1 MNMPAEPMLRDVQLD
16 DKYTADSG
24 QVYLTG
30 TQALVRL
37 PLMQRR
43 RDLAAGLNTGGYIS
57 GYRGSPIGAYDQA
70 LWRARKHLDDHHVRF
85 VPGLNEDL
93 AATAI
98 WGTQQLHFFP
108 GAQYDGVFSIWYG
121 KGPGVDR
128 TGDAF
133 RHANQAGSAAHGGVL
148 AIGGDDHGAKSST
161 VAAQTDHIFIAVSMP
176 VLAPATVQDYLDLGL
191 HGFAMSRFSG
201 CWVGFKAV
209 TDTLETAGIVD
220 VSAER
225 LNIVLPQD
233 VPMPPGGLNSR
244 WPEEP
249 FLKLEER
256 LVRWKLP
263 AVRAYARANRLDRNA
278 LGRADGEPARLGIV
292 SSGKAYLDTMQALV
306 ELGIDDAT
314 ARRIGLR
321 VYRVAMPWPLE
332 PESARE
338 FCAGCDEVLVI
349 EEKRALIESQL
360 KEILFPLDTRPRVTG
375 KRDERDAPLVP
386 EAGELSP
393 AMLAR
398 IIAARLQRWAA
409 MPADARGAPD
419 TSLDSQI
426 AA

>member
-16 DKYTADSG
+16 DKYTADGG

-57 GYRGSPIGAYDQA
+57 GYRGSPIGGYDQA

-133 RHANQAGSAAHGGVL
+133 RHANQAGSALHGGVL

-191 HGFAMSRFSG
+191 HGFALSRFSG

-233 VPMPPGGLNSR
+233 IPMPPGGLN
-244 WPEEP
+244 
-249 FLKLEER
+249 
-256 LVRWKLP
+256 
-263 AVRAYARANRLDRNA
+263 
-278 LGRADGEPARLGIV
+278 
-292 SSGKAYLDTMQALV
+292 
-306 ELGIDDAT
+306 
-314 ARRIGLR
+314 
-321 VYRVAMPWPLE
+321 
-332 PESARE
+332 
-338 FCAGCDEVLVI
+338 
-349 EEKRALIESQL
+349 
-360 KEILFPLDTRPRVTG
+360 
-375 KRDERDAPLVP
+375 
-386 EAGELSP
+386 
-393 AMLAR
+393 
-398 IIAARLQRWAA
+398 
-409 MPADARGAPD
+409 
-419 TSLDSQI
+419 
-426 AA
+426 